1 MSALLYLAIYVAVGG
16 VAAFV
21 LGRREG
27 TAGARLTTA
36 ALAFFAWPL
45 WAPIASFSERPASS
59 SRQAVNAEARI
70 HAALDEAL
78 SAVRG
83 TSLAA
88 LLPEPTVAAMR
99 ASVSRS
105 SARILE
111 LEAMAARTE
120 REAAETR
127 ARVEQLERE
136 GASGRLSTARVH
148 LHNLEELIALWRAE
162 RAALEDLADLCEA
175 LRSQLVLA
183 HFTGPSVDGVSEL
196 VTELGARVEGLDTAL
211 AEVVSELRSP

>member
-27 TAGARLTTA
+27 TPTARLTTA

-45 WAPIASFSERPASS
+45 WAPIASFSEPPASS
-59 SRQAVNAEARI
+59 GRAAEASERI

-88 LLPEPTVAAMR
+88 LLSESHVAAMR

-111 LEAMAARTE
+111 LEAMVDRNE
-120 REAAETR
+120 REASDTR
-127 ARVEQLERE
+127 ARVEELERA
-136 GASGRLSTARVH
+136 GASGRSLSTARVH
-148 LHNLEELIALWRAE
+148 LDNLEKLIALFHAE

-183 HFTGPSVDGVSEL
+183 RFAGPPVDGVSDL
-196 VTELGARVEGLDTAL
+196 VTELGARVEGLDSAL
-211 AEVVSELRSP
+211 AEVVSGPRSP

>member
-1 MSALLYLAIYVAVGG
+1 MSALHCAAIYVAVGA

-21 LGRREG
+21 LGRGEG
-27 TAGARLTTA
+27 TPGARLAAA

-45 WAPIASFSERPASS
+45 WAPIASFRERPASS
-59 SRQAVNAEARI
+59 GRAAEAEGRI
-70 HAALDEAL
+70 QVALDEAL

-88 LLPEPTVAAMR
+88 LLTEPSVATMR

-105 SARILE
+105 SARIVE
-111 LEAMAARTE
+111 LEAMVGRSE
-120 REAAETR
+120 REASETR
-127 ARVEQLERE
+127 ARIEQLERA
-136 GASGRLSTARVH
+136 GGSGRALSTARVH
-148 LHNLEELIALWRAE
+148 LDNLEKLVALFRAE

-183 HFTGPSVDGVSEL
+183 RFAGPSLDGVSDL
-196 VTELGARVEGLDTAL
+196 VAELGARVEGLDSAL
-211 AEVVSELRSP
+211 AEVVSGPESP